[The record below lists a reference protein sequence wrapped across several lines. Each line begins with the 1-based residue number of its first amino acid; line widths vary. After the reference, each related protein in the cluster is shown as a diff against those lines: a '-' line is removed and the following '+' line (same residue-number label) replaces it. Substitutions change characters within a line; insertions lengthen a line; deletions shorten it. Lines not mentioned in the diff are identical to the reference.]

1 MTTAP
6 AFDMLHTLPGPNR
19 LVGLFLARLL
29 SYLLRLHHAGQT
41 VVPAEIVSMVRSADA
56 MVEASIRYLAAGQ
69 LNAAGCPAAAEAL
82 RSTLDNLAPA
92 ATHTFAEPAS
102 PAELIEQ
109 LQTTLET
116 FERAEALARELALVM
131 LCVHCLISPWQRGPR
146 HAPSALRARSR
157 GHGFT
162 GSMSIARSPQT
173 AIRVARGP
181 PIRAPNIWPPP
192 EPHIRLAA

>member
-1 MTTAP
+1 MITAP

-29 SYLLRLHHAGQT
+29 GYLLRLHHAGHT
-41 VVPAEIVSMVRSADA
+41 SVPAEIVSMVRSADA
-56 MVEASIRYLAAGQ
+56 MVDASIRYLAAGQ

-82 RSTLDNLAPA
+82 RSNLDDLGPA

-109 LQTTLET
+109 LQATLET
-116 FERAEALARELALVM
+116 FERAEALARELACLM
-131 LCVHCLISPWQRGPR
+131 LCVHSLITPWQRGAR
-146 HAPSALRARSR
+146 LHTRIKRAVALQTRKM
-157 GHGFT
+157 GFT
-162 GSMSIARSPQT
+162 PQT

-181 PIRAPNIWPPP
+181 PIRAPDIWTPP
-192 EPHIRLAA
+192 EPQIRLAA

>member
-1 MTTAP
+1 MTRAP

-29 SYLLRLHHAGQT
+29 SYLLRLHHAGHT
-41 VVPAEIVSMVRSADA
+41 VVPADIVSMVRSADA

-69 LNAAGCPAAAEAL
+69 MNAAGCPAAAQAL
-82 RSTLDNLAPA
+82 RSTLDDLAPA
-92 ATHTFAEPAS
+92 ASHTFAEPAS

-116 FERAEALARELALVM
+116 FERAEALPRELACLM
-131 LCVHCLISPWQRGPR
+131 LCVHCLINPWQRGPR
-146 HAPSALRARSR
+146 LHTGIKSAPALQPRRL
-157 GHGFT
+157 GVT
-162 GSMSIARSPQT
+162 PPT

-181 PIRAPNIWPPP
+181 PGFSQMK
-192 EPHIRLAA
+192 LAA

>member
-1 MTTAP
+1 MITAP
-6 AFDMLHTLPGPNR
+6 ASDTQNTLPGPNR

-29 SYLLRLHHAGQT
+29 SYLLRLHHAGHT
-41 VVPAEIVSMVRSADA
+41 VVPADIVSMVRSANA
-56 MVEASIRYLAAGQ
+56 MVAASIRYLAAGQ
-69 LNAAGCPAAAEAL
+69 LNAAGCPAAAQAL

-92 ATHTFAEPAS
+92 TSHTFAEPAS

-109 LQTTLET
+109 LQTTLDT
-116 FERAEALARELALVM
+116 FECAEALARELACLM
-131 LCVHCLISPWQRGPR
+131 LCVHCLITRWQRGPR

-162 GSMSIARSPQT
+162 GSVSIARSPQT

-181 PIRAPNIWPPP
+181 PIRAPDTWPPH